1 MMKRGFSLVE
11 VMIAVV
17 ILTVG
22 ILALAGTSA
31 RVVKTISQGGRLGGA
46 SLVAEGRFEILR
58 ATACASLASGTSVE
72 GPYTV
77 RWTVATTGYLRTVGL
92 TVGYTTGGRTHTD
105 TFVTTIS
112 CAT

>member
-1 MMKRGFSLVE
+1 MTRRGFSLVE

-31 RVVKTISQGGRLGGA
+31 RVVRMINQGGRLAGA

-58 ATACASLASGTSVE
+58 ATSCATLASGSTVE
-72 GPYTV
+72 GPFTI
-77 RWTVATTGYLRTVGL
+77 RWTVATSGYLRTVGL
-92 TVGYTTGGRTHTD
+92 TVVYVTGGTTHTD
-105 TFVTTIS
+105 AYVTSIS

>member
-1 MMKRGFSLVE
+1 MNRRGFSLVE

-31 RVVKTISQGGRLGGA
+31 RVVRMISQGGRLGGS

-58 ATACASLASGTSVE
+58 STSCATLASGYSAE
-72 GPYTV
+72 GPYRV
-77 RWTVATTGYLRTVGL
+77 RWTVATAGFLRTVGL
-92 TVGYTTGGRTHTD
+92 TVSYPTGGATRTD
-105 TFVTTIS
+105 SYVTHIS

>member
-1 MMKRGFSLVE
+1 MTRRGFSLVE

-31 RVVKTISQGGRLGGA
+31 RVVKLISQGGRLGGA
-46 SLVAEGRFEILR
+46 SLVAEGRFELLR
-58 ATACASLASGTSVE
+58 ATPCASLTSGSTVE
-72 GPYTV
+72 GPYTI
-77 RWTVATTGYLRTVGL
+77 RWTVATSGYLRTVGL
-92 TVGYTTGGRTHTD
+92 TVAYVTGGATRTD
-105 TFVTTIS
+105 SYVTSIS